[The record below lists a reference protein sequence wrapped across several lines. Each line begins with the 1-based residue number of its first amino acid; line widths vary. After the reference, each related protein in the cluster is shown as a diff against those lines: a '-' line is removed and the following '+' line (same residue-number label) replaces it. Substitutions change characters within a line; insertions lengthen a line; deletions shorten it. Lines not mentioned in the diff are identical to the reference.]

1 MDILAQITISEFS
14 PALKAATVLGGVIV
28 LFVAIKVGKAM
39 IRLLFGLV
47 GLALLGRVVWWLL
60 LGR

>member
-14 PALKAATVLGGVIV
+14 PALKAAIVLSGVIV
-28 LFVAIKVGKAM
+28 LFVAIKVGKVM

-47 GLALLGRVVWWLL
+47 GLALLGGVVWWLL

>member
-28 LFVAIKVGKAM
+28 LFVAVKVGKVM

-47 GLALLGRVVWWLL
+47 GLALLGGVVWWLL